1 MRELRS
7 LIGVA
12 IILAVSAF
20 GSPILRLTNDL
31 ALRLMLVPVLL
42 AVLGGALRAHLVQ
55 RISKLIGAR
64 DSGFGLPARSDQS
77 VCATARLSHRPG
89 RRKESQR

>member
-1 MRELRS
+1 MRGLRS

-20 GSPILRLTNDL
+20 ASPILRLTNDL

-42 AVLGGALRAHLVQ
+42 AVLGGAFA
-55 RISKLIGAR
+55 LI
-64 DSGFGLPARSDQS
+64 
-77 VCATARLSHRPG
+77 
-89 RRKESQR
+89 

>member
-1 MRELRS
+1 MRGLRS

-20 GSPILRLTNDL
+20 ASPILRLTNDL

-42 AVLGGALRAHLVQ
+42 AVLGGAFA
-55 RISKLIGAR
+55 LIW
-64 DSGFGLPARSDQS
+64 FN
-77 VCATARLSHRPG
+77 
-89 RRKESQR
+89 RRESSN